1 VFWNK
6 IRTNLPSRQAE
17 GRGSLDSAL
26 NDTLPTPIGS
36 VRTQPPM
43 ADAAWQ
49 KACESYLQELS
60 SRPQMLTCAA
70 CAGWGDFHLELAE
83 LLWDQRSTIL
93 PHEARRMIHVSNVS
107 LGLLA
112 VYSPEQRLV
121 QLRSGLSTIKR
132 SDALEMNPRIM
143 PASAKLLEGAVAQDF
158 QTFPFALLMW
168 HYGQTSALA
177 LSHMPS
183 LQDKQLFLRRFPALA
198 PNVLHLRHLR
208 LIHALSREPV
218 RLEEVCAM
226 LPPEDRPFICP
237 DLTSLYFTGA
247 LRIKS
252 AT

>member
-1 VFWNK
+1 MLWNK
-6 IRTNLPSRQAE
+6 IRSSTPSSPAF
-17 GRGSLDSAL
+17 GKSSLDSGL
-26 NDTLPTPIGS
+26 GDTLPPPRGS

-43 ADAAWQ
+43 VDAAWQ

-60 SRPQMLTCAA
+60 SRPKMLTCAA
-70 CAGWGDFHLELAE
+70 CAGWNDFHLELAE
-83 LLWDQRSTIL
+83 LLWDQRSTIS
-93 PHEARRMIHVSNVS
+93 PQEARRVIYVSNVS

-121 QLRSGLSTIKR
+121 QLRVVSPTLRHSGGL
-132 SDALEMNPRIM
+132 DMNPRIM
-143 PASAKLLEGAVAQDF
+143 PASAKLLEGAAAQGF

-183 LQDKQLFLRRFPALA
+183 LHDKRLFLRRFPALA

-208 LIHALSREPV
+208 LMHALSREPA
-218 RLEEVCAM
+218 RLEDIRAM
-226 LPPEDRPFICP
+226 LLPEDRPLICP

-247 LRIKS
+247 LQIKS
-252 AT
+252 PA